1 MNEMLHGVAAA
12 DDELAPTLRSV
23 QVLGEI
29 AGRTLSSR
37 PAPAIAIVEARP
49 QHEAARPP
57 GAARGAFAARPV
69 PPWPRSV
76 LGSIATACLEAG
88 ADLLMAAT
96 AARPRLRLN

>member
-1 MNEMLHGVAAA
+1 MNEMLRGVLAA

-29 AGRTLSSR
+29 AGHALRSR
-37 PAPAIAIVEARP
+37 PAAGVTIVGVRTR
-49 QHEAARPP
+49 HDAARLW
-57 GAARGAFAARPV
+57 GAASGVFAARSL

-96 AARPRLRLN
+96 AARPRLRVN